1 VAIPPWVAEAAA
13 AVAVM
18 SMAGLA
24 ALAARYRGAWQG
36 WAASVPLLLAALG
49 STVFLLSP
57 LPMPAAVLAVRWPAF
72 LAGLAA
78 GGAAALLLR
87 SSLAARAPKLG
98 DPGLLWRG
106 MTPHEV
112 AFLRRIWRVGF
123 ILEEDD
129 ALRQEARPDR
139 LHATLHDL
147 EESKRLIFLNKVRGG
162 SGNLRA
168 YRLTAAGKDLM
179 TWVTTAGR

>member
-1 VAIPPWVAEAAA
+1 MAEAAA
-13 AVAVM
+13 GLAVM
-18 SMAGLA
+18 AIAGLVT
-24 ALAARYRGAWQG
+24 LAVRHRGAWLG
-36 WAASVPLLLAALG
+36 WAATVPLLAAALG
-49 STVFLLSP
+49 STLFLLSP
-57 LPMPAAVLAVRWPAF
+57 LPMPAGVLAVRWPAF
-72 LAGLAA
+72 LVGLAA
-78 GGAAALLLR
+78 GSAAALVLR
-87 SSLAARAPKLG
+87 SNLVGRAPKLG

-106 MTPHEV
+106 LTPHEI

-147 EESKRLIFLNKVRGG
+147 EENRRLIFLSKVRGG

-179 TWVTTAGR
+179 TWVTHAGR